1 MRGPWGR
8 GACPIA
14 GTSGSFCGQCSPS
27 QTGEKK
33 KDLGSSPLPAA
44 FSIGCDFLELLWG
57 LCSCFVAL
65 AKTCNSNICSPMLFF
80 HYQFIIIFVLRVFT

>member
-14 GTSGSFCGQCSPS
+14 GTSGSFCGQCLPS

-33 KDLGSSPLPAA
+33 EGFGIFTAPRSLFHRVRFFGAALGAVQL
-44 FSIGCDFLELLWG
+44 FCG
-57 LCSCFVAL
+57 
-65 AKTCNSNICSPMLFF
+65 TCQNM
-80 HYQFIIIFVLRVFT
+80 